1 MHNCGVILIM
11 EFCKCGSL
19 KINGSCTNKKCEYHI
34 KTMIELATPQQI
46 EYIKELSDQLAEDIS
61 EINFDTLSKS
71 EAVDIIDEYL
81 EKIEEAEKKLSSDT
95 TLIDE
100 NDNNDEL

>member
-1 MHNCGVILIM
+1 M

-19 KINGSCTNKKCEYHI
+19 KINGSCTNKKCEYHV

-46 EYIKELSDQLAEDIS
+46 EYIKELADQLADDIS

-71 EAVDIIDEYL
+71 EAVDLIDEYL
-81 EKIEEAEKKLSSDT
+81 EKIEDAEKKLSPDT
-95 TLIDE
+95 ALLDDDDTE
-100 NDNNDEL
+100 EEL

>member
-1 MHNCGVILIM
+1 M

-19 KINGSCTNKKCEYHI
+19 IVNGSCTNKKCENHI

-46 EYIKELSDQLAEDIS
+46 EYIKELADQLADDIS

-71 EAVDIIDEYL
+71 EAVDLIDEYL
-81 EKIEEAEKKLSSDT
+81 EKIEDAEKKLSPDSALLDDDD
-95 TLIDE
+95 ID
-100 NDNNDEL
+100 DDL

>member
-1 MHNCGVILIM
+1 M

-19 KINGSCTNKKCEYHI
+19 IINGSCTNKKCEHHI

-46 EYIKELSDQLAEDIS
+46 EYIKELADQLADDIS

-71 EAVDIIDEYL
+71 EAVDLIDEYL
-81 EKIEEAEKKLSSDT
+81 EKIEDAEKKLSPDT
-95 TLIDE
+95 ALLDDDDIE
-100 NDNNDEL
+100 EEL